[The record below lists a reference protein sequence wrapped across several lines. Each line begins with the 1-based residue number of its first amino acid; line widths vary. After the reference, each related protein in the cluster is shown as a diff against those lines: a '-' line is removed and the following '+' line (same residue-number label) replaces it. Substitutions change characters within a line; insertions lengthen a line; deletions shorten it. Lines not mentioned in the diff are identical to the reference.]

1 MRRGKNKLHTK
12 TLDLHG
18 TKHEDVS
25 RKVDLFIGEH
35 LQKGSNSVEIITGF
49 SQKMKKIVENTLLDY
64 NLDIKE
70 EPMNAG
76 RVSVRL
82 K

>member
-18 TKHEDVS
+18 TKHEDVA
-25 RKVDLFIGEH
+25 RKVDVFIGTH
-35 LQKGSNSVEIITGF
+35 LQKGSSTIEIITGF
-49 SQKMKKIVENTLLDY
+49 SQKMRSIVENTLIDY
-64 NLDIKE
+64 HLEVKE

-76 RVSVRL
+76 RVVIRL

>member
-18 TKHEDVS
+18 VKHEDVS
-25 RKVDLFIGEH
+25 RRVDIFLSEH
-35 LQKGSNSVEIITGF
+35 LQKGSNTVEIITGF
-49 SQKMKKIVENTLLDY
+49 SQKMRNIVENTLIDY
-64 NLDIKE
+64 HLEVIE

-76 RVSVRL
+76 RVFVRL

>member
-1 MRRGKNKLHTK
+1 MLLKIKK
-12 TLDLHG
+12 
-18 TKHEDVS
+18 
-25 RKVDLFIGEH
+25 
-35 LQKGSNSVEIITGF
+35 

>member
-25 RKVDLFIGEH
+25 RKVDTFIGEH
-35 LQKGSNSVEIITGF
+35 LQRGSNTVEIITGY
-49 SQKMKKIVENTLLDY
+49 SQKMKTIIANTLVDY
-64 NLDIKE
+64 NLELTE
-70 EPMNAG
+70 EPINAG
-76 RVSVRL
+76 RVIIRL